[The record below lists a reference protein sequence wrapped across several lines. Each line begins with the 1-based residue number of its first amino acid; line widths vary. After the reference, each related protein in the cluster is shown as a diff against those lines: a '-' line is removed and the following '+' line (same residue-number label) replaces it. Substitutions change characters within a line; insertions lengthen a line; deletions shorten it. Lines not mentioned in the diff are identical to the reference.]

1 MAQEISISK
10 KLKISK
16 AQQNML
22 GAVLGASMILGV
34 CLVLALYFMRYIKFN
49 ATVIGEKDK
58 AIEGYSNMI
67 KEVGV
72 CKKPTGKIYSERD
85 LKTCHPNETDV
96 NSVQG
101 TLRSQILV
109 DMAQNK
115 DLEAVGRDT
124 VSICYNSSTKEKYNY
139 KFWNDKIINA
149 PNEDL
154 REYYTKL
161 FGMCSALRAVPDALP
176 ANKNELALMASLD
189 RIFEI
194 SSWTPTSLSPG
205 GEIETNIPGL
215 GAIEVN
221 LTVEADGGTTQNVLS
236 NIEKSIRDFEV
247 NTATIEWNGGQL
259 NLSAKATAF
268 YTQEVGL
275 EEYTETVKGD
285 GVITKSGGA
294 EEAEE

>member
-10 KLKISK
+10 RLKISK

-22 GAVLGASMILGV
+22 GAVLAASMILGI
-34 CLVLALYFMRYIKFN
+34 CMVLAIYFIKYIKFN
-49 ATVIGEKDK
+49 ATIIGEKDK

-67 KEVGV
+67 RDVGV
-72 CKKPTGKIYSERD
+72 CERPTGKIYSERD

-96 NSVQG
+96 NKVSG
-101 TLRSQILV
+101 SLRSQILI
-109 DMAQNK
+109 DMAKNE
-115 DLEAVGRDT
+115 DLESVGRDT
-124 VSICYNSSTKEKYNY
+124 AGVCYNKTTGEKYTY
-139 KFWNDKIINA
+139 EFWNDKLANA
-149 PNEDL
+149 PDEDL

-189 RIFEI
+189 KIFEI

-205 GEIETNIPGL
+205 GEVETNIPGL

-221 LTVEADGGTTQNVLS
+221 LTVEADGNTTQNVLS
-236 NIEKSIRDFEV
+236 NIEKSIRDFEI
-247 NTATIEWNGGQL
+247 NTATIEWTGGQL

-285 GVITKSGGA
+285 GTITKNGGA
-294 EEAEE
+294 EEGK